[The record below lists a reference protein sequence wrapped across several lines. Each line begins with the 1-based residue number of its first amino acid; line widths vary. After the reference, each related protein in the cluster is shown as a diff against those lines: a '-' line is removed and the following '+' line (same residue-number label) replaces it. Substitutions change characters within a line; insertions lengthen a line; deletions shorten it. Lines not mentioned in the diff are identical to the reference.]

1 MSEFKPKKDDHRAG
15 ETSGSEHKTG
25 DSPKRHGDKLQHAV
39 DEASKPAQPLL
50 KAIPHLTENSLK
62 DIHGVVRRLTS
73 EHRTEKDWQD
83 AVAELERVMTEKDI
97 EFEGVT
103 W

>member
-1 MSEFKPKKDDHRAG
+1 MSEFKPKQDDHRAG
-15 ETSGSEHKTG
+15 EASSSHKTG

-50 KAIPHLTENSLK
+50 KTIPHLTENSLK
-62 DIHGVVRRLTS
+62 DIHGVVRRLAS
-73 EHRTEKDWQD
+73 EHGTEEDWQD
-83 AVAELERVMTEKDI
+83 ALAELERVMTEKDI